1 MARTPRNAYVSD
13 DDEAIDHGHQP
24 EVIQSVET
32 EPEMPRSRNTKSRRS
47 ILEETAETTF
57 WKINSLD
64 ETESWTD
71 KQKADAIDQ
80 ARRLATHYLELFEK
94 HTDMQA
100 QIAELNS
107 RIESLD
113 VDVAEL
119 RQDNNDQENELAKK
133 QGAIEYLERQQS
145 QPRTTLSPDAP
156 HASKAKVKALADPQ
170 QYIGFKSTFPF
181 DQWKLKVEE
190 KLSTDS
196 HLFDTEQRRI

>member
-13 DDEAIDHGHQP
+13 DDDALDHGHQS

-32 EPEMPRSRNTKSRRS
+32 ELEIPRNKNAKSRRS
-47 ILEETAETTF
+47 ILEETANATL
-57 WKINSLD
+57 WKINSFD

-71 KQKADAIDQ
+71 RQKAYAIDQ
-80 ARRLATHYLELFEK
+80 AKRLASHYLELFEK

-113 VDVAEL
+113 ADVAEL

-145 QPRTTLSPDAP
+145 
-156 HASKAKVKALADPQ
+156 
-170 QYIGFKSTFPF
+170 
-181 DQWKLKVEE
+181 
-190 KLSTDS
+190 
-196 HLFDTEQRRI
+196 